1 MSSFKTQLKDA
12 LTSAVSYFQDTGDPN
27 AAAVKAANEAGFGE
41 DQADRLVETFNT
53 ARVICHYKAAAD
65 KTSPCSLADKETV
78 RAGLVAP
85 VEKAAEYVY
94 DGADYD
100 CYRQAEVDYVVP
112 AVKMAEFTVFE
123 APLSQEMQ
131 DWMAVRRFETVREC
145 VKTAEEEA
153 RAAYSMADSLAEK
166 IAGGLSR
173 NPSLDDV
180 HDRVARIVAAY
191 AMDDR
196 YAPGVEKV
204 AEFLPALSDPPPAV
218 LHKYAAMHV
227 IDVDDLSDVME
238 AIKEASDF
246 VAEGAAME
254 AYAEDM
260 RKQAQAVDVSPLVLP
275 NDKDSLDRLLL
286 KERIMGERARR
297 MSMLLPSRREP
308 SRSGGGGSGGGGS
321 GGGGSGGESYSPTE
335 FMMYLAETARNYHDT
350 GARKRID
357 EATARVN
364 NLRRKLILEDLL
376 TRDKVLSQEDPEA
389 VVAAF
394 RSVNQLS
401 PDTTLNKEVLR
412 SMLRGAVQSVAL
424 SPYDAKTLAD
434 VDKTRRQAYN
444 TGYTKARDDEERDN
458 G

>member
-27 AAAVKAANEAGFGE
+27 AAVVKAANEAGFGE

-78 RAGLVAP
+78 HAGLVAP

-94 DGADYD
+94 GGADYD

-112 AVKMAEFTVFE
+112 EVKMAEFTVFE
-123 APLSQEMQ
+123 APLSREMQ
-131 DWMAVRRFETVREC
+131 DWMAVRRSEMVREY

-166 IAGGLSR
+166 IAGALSR

-191 AMDDR
+191 ATDDR

-218 LHKYAAMHV
+218 LRKYAVMHV
-227 IDVDDLSDVME
+227 VDVDDLADVME

-260 RKQAQAVDVSPLVLP
+260 RKQAQAADALP
-275 NDKDSLDRLLL
+275 PTIPDDKDSLERLLL

-297 MSMLLPSRREP
+297 KAAPHSGGGGG
-308 SRSGGGGSGGGGS
+308 GGGGSGGA
-321 GGGGSGGESYSPTE
+321 SPVS
-335 FMMYLAETARNYHDT
+335 FMTRLTDIALDSDLDDSAR
-350 GARKRID
+350 RID
-357 EATARVN
+357 KATAGLA
-364 NLRRKLILEDLL
+364 NLRRQLILQDLL
-376 TRDKVLSQEDPEA
+376 VRDKVLSQESPEA
-389 VVAAF
+389 VVSAF
-394 RSVNQLS
+394 RAVNQLS
-401 PDTTLNKEVLR
+401 PDTTLNKEMLR
-412 SMLRGAVQSVAL
+412 SMLRGVVQSVAL

-434 VDKTRRQAYN
+434 VDKARHQAYS
-444 TGYTKARDDEERDN
+444 GDAGRGSEKPHVGDD
-458 G
+458 